1 MVNWTVLPET
11 FYNEDCS
18 LNVSISE
25 TVTQTLQMDNTNVT
39 IVDSTVQ
46 KVDTSVSFYKWIFD
60 VSINRYVQISKYFLS
75 NFVIIILPISLNM
88 CFVCSKELSH

>member
-25 TVTQTLQMDNTNVT
+25 TVTQKLQMDNTNVT

-46 KVDTSVSFYKWIFD
+46 KVDTSVSFHKCILICLHQPICTD
-60 VSINRYVQISKYFLS
+60 KQ
-75 NFVIIILPISLNM
+75 IIL
-88 CFVCSKELSH
+88 V

>member
-25 TVTQTLQMDNTNVT
+25 TVTQMLQMDNTNVT

-60 VSINRYVQISKYFLS
+60 VSINPYVQISKLF
-75 NFVIIILPISLNM
+75 
-88 CFVCSKELSH
+88 